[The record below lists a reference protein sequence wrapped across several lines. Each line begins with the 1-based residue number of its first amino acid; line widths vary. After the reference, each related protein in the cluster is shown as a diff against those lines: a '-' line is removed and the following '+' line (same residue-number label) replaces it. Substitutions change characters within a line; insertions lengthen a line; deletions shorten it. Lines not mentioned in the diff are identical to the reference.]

1 MKVNLIFSKKDL
13 YINFDKKT
21 DMIIVTGMSGSGK
34 SQLAISLKEKY
45 GYEIISFDMIVDYDE
60 NRELSLIEKDI
71 LTKFRR
77 CYPKY
82 KVAHLIEND
91 ENVCDCFYNFVKKY
105 IKKEKIK
112 IIFDGSY
119 FMKRVNFELFKN
131 ERIVYKRTS
140 FLKALFRRDVR
151 NISRIKNKNYSFIR
165 FLKEIYWHYRY
176 NIKHLKK
183 WYKEERSFLQ
193 KIDNL
198 YV

>member
-45 GYEIISFDMIVDYDE
+45 GYEIISFDMIFDYDE

-91 ENVCDCFYNFVKKY
+91 ENVCDCFCNT
-105 IKKEKIK
+105 
-112 IIFDGSY
+112 
-119 FMKRVNFELFKN
+119 FKF
-131 ERIVYKRTS
+131 KCS
-140 FLKALFRRDVR
+140 SKL
-151 NISRIKNKNYSFIR
+151 
-165 FLKEIYWHYRY
+165 
-176 NIKHLKK
+176 
-183 WYKEERSFLQ
+183 
-193 KIDNL
+193 
-198 YV
+198 